1 MGIIDNLNKFDANF
15 FGLSFEEA
23 HTLGLETRMLL
34 EHSYEAIIDAGINPK
49 QLRGKNTAVIIA
61 ASFSETQAKFLFED
75 FEMGGLN
82 LIGCHKSTIANMISY
97 HLDLKGP
104 SYAIDTACSSSF
116 YAMALGYHYIISGK
130 CEDAIIGAAQLCL
143 NATVNLQF
151 ARLGIFIETNFKN
164 FVI

>member
-1 MGIIDNLNKFDANF
+1 MGIVNNLNKFDADF
-15 FGLSFEEA
+15 FGLSFDQA

-61 ASFSETQAKFLFED
+61 TTISETQAKFLYED
-75 FEMGGLN
+75 LKMDGLN
-82 LIGCHKSTIANMISY
+82 LIGCSRSTIANMISY

-104 SYAIDTACSSSF
+104 SYAIDSACSSCF

-130 CEDAIIGAAQLCL
+130 CEDAIIGATQLCL
-143 NATVNLQF
+143 YSIINLQF
-151 ARLGIFIETNFKN
+151 ARLGR
-164 FVI
+164 